1 VLPDSSFARPTLGE
15 LVALQALGALG
26 ALGAVEALERELT
39 VLRMLRVEVEQ
50 FRPGLLPDDGT
61 DGWRSSAAERYA
73 ERLDELRIALAG
85 AERLLLDAESG
96 LVRHLER
103 LRSEAGGA
111 WTN

>member
-1 VLPDSSFARPTLGE
+1 VISDSSFAGPALG
-15 LVALQALGALG
+15 VPGALG
-26 ALGAVEALERELT
+26 VIQALEAFQAIERELT

-61 DGWRSSAAERYA
+61 DGWRSIAADRYA
-73 ERLDELRIALAG
+73 ERLDEVRIAVAG

-96 LVRHLER
+96 LVEHLDR
-103 LRSEAGGA
+103 LRSQAGGV

>member
-1 VLPDSSFARPTLGE
+1 MISDASFARAAAVPGT
-15 LVALQALGALG
+15 VRALEAL
-26 ALGAVEALERELT
+26 EALERELT

-61 DGWRSSAAERYA
+61 DGWRSSAADHYA
-73 ERLDELRIALAG
+73 ERLDELRIAVAG

-96 LVRHLER
+96 LAEHLGR